1 MGRGKQAALLK
12 AESDSP
18 VSQDRH
24 LGGRPLAHALAQL
37 SQEGE
42 RHADARSFGWR
53 ALIMCSLLLWER
65 NPRLAQR
72 TRENRGRMSNV
83 LMWRF
88 MPVRVLRVPYF
99 LALKLQLSPVLVVQI
114 L

>member
-24 LGGRPLAHALAQL
+24 LGRPLAHALAQL

-42 RHADARSFGWR
+42 RHADCRSHGWR
-53 ALIMCSLLLWER
+53 A
-65 NPRLAQR
+65 
-72 TRENRGRMSNV
+72 
-83 LMWRF
+83 
-88 MPVRVLRVPYF
+88 
-99 LALKLQLSPVLVVQI
+99 
-114 L
+114 

>member
-37 SQEGE
+37 SQGGE
-42 RHADARSFGWR
+42 RHADARARSFGWR

-88 MPVRVLRVPYF
+88 MPALRVPHF
-99 LALKLQLSPVLVVQI
+99 RALQLQLSTVLVVQI